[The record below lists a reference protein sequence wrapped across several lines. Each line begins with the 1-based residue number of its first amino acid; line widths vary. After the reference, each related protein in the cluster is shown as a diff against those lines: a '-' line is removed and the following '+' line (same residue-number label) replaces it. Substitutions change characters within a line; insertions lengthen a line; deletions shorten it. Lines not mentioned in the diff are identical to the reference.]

1 MGKQFDYDRYITGKE
16 PGLPIRTK
24 TDDSVAQS
32 LVDNLQKSILRS
44 FLMSPERVYNRVR
57 MRTKKK
63 GNASSLVAV
72 LIVEQARGYTRF
84 VIPGI

>member
-1 MGKQFDYDRYITGKE
+1 MGKQFDYDRYIPGKE

-32 LVDNLQKSILRS
+32 LVDNLQKSTLRS

-57 MRTKKK
+57 MRTE

-72 LIVEQARGYTRF
+72 LIVEQARGFTTF
-84 VIPGI
+84 VIPGM

>member
-57 MRTKKK
+57 MRTE